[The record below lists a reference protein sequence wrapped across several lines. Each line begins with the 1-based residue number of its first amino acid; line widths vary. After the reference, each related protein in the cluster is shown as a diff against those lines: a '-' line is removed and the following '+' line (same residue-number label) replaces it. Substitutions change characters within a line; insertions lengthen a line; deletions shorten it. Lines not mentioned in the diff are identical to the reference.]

1 MMVQL
6 QAVEPV
12 KQPSPTKEVEER
24 EDDPIQVPQ
33 EVSPTLDEEEEDD
46 EPTPQAS
53 PVKAPSPVKNQGP
66 RMVHEI
72 PVDDEVVAAAIVCLH
87 LVSRTR

>member
-1 MMVQL
+1 MGQL

-24 EDDPIQVPQ
+24 EEDAVRETE
-33 EVSPTLDEEEEDD
+33 EVSPTPEEDEEDD
-46 EPTPQAS
+46 GPTPQAS
-53 PVKAPSPVKNQGP
+53 PVKVPSPVQNQGP

-72 PVDDEVVAAAIVCLH
+72 VVDDEGVAAAIVRLH
-87 LVSRTR
+87 LVHRTR

>member
-1 MMVQL
+1 MMGQL

-24 EDDPIQVPQ
+24 EEDTVREPEEVP
-33 EVSPTLDEEEEDD
+33 PTPEEEEEDD
-46 EPTPQAS
+46 GPTPQAS
-53 PVKAPSPVKNQGP
+53 PVKVPSPVRNQGP

-72 PVDDEVVAAAIVCLH
+72 PVDDEGVAAAIVCLY
-87 LVSRTR
+87 LVCRAR